1 MFILTNISFFLK
13 GKEHILRTRKHPHL
27 KHHWTS
33 VRGAVVPGHPAQRPH
48 QGSWC
53 RRGEDHQRI
62 PTPQIPLPDHEH
74 PAHGAVQGVCRV
86 CHQ

>member
-1 MFILTNISFFLK
+1 MLTSTNTSLFLQ
-13 GKEHILRTRKHPHL
+13 GKEYIPRTCEHPHL

-33 VRGAVVPGHPAQRPH
+33 VCGAVVPRHPAQRPH
-48 QGSWC
+48 KGRRC

-74 PAHGAVQGVCRV
+74 PAYGALQGVCRV
-86 CHQ
+86 RHQ